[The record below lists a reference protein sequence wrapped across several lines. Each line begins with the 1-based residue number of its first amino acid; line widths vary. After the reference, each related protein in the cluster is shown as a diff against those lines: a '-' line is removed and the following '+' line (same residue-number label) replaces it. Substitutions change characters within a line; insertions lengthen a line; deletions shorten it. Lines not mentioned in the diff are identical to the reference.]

1 MADSKQLLAIRVD
14 PALIAAVDAVAPSR
28 GRTKWIVAAINE
40 KLSRD
45 PQEALQEAR
54 ESTVAQSGVPAND
67 SPPAATGLAEGGVIE
82 QDMAPTVG
90 EVPGAGFTAAP
101 ATCAHI
107 VLGAPEPTDS
117 GLVIR
122 RCRGCGEPVVS

>member
-14 PALIAAVDAVAPSR
+14 PALIAAVDAVAPAR

-40 KLSRD
+40 KLARD
-45 PQEALQEAR
+45 PQEALLEAR
-54 ESTVAQSGVPAND
+54 ESMEAQSGVPAND
-67 SPPAATGLAEGGVIE
+67 SPPAATELAEGGIIK

-90 EVPGAGFTAAP
+90 EIPGAGFTAAP

-107 VLGAPEPTDS
+107 VLGPPEPTDS
-117 GLVIR
+117 GLVVR
-122 RCRGCGEPVVS
+122 RCRACGEPVRS